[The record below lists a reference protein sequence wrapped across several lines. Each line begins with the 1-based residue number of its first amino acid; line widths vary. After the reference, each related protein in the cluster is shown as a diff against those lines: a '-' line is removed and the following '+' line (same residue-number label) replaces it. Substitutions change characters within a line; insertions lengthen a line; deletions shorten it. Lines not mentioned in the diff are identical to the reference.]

1 VDMRPTSGN
10 NSLFI
15 HIATCSG
22 SFGQNA
28 FGTKGRKRSA
38 ARCGNAS
45 RCWKMDGLVSHDF
58 HVLFGP
64 CFEFGLMRCS
74 WPVPFKCDATPRF
87 PETLSL
93 LARIELINAPR
104 STAGFLAKRL
114 AYRLLSRS
122 LIVVGSSWQYFSKS
136 FIFHPSWIMGIG
148 WISNLVSLVPGCFFR
163 SCWLCTGLGFHLSFS
178 FLHSTLI

>member
-1 VDMRPTSGN
+1 MRPTSGN

-45 RCWKMDGLVSHDF
+45 RCWKMDGLVSQRSPRLVRTLLWIWIDA
-58 HVLFGP
+58 LKLAGP
-64 CFEFGLMRCS
+64 IQM
-74 WPVPFKCDATPRF
+74 TPRF

-93 LARIELINAPR
+93 LARIELINAPKHGGIFGQ
-104 STAGFLAKRL
+104 ALGI
-114 AYRLLSRS
+114 S
-122 LIVVGSSWQYFSKS
+122 LTKQKSHCGGSSWQYFSKS
-136 FIFHPSWIMGIG
+136 FTFHLSWIMGIG

-163 SCWLCTGLGFHLSFS
+163 SCWLCTGLGFHLSFR